1 MHQDTDMSSIKT
13 VSALQAKDIDH
24 YKIINEKLY
33 KANNILNISA
43 FVGFIA
49 LIVY

>member
-1 MHQDTDMSSIKT
+1 MHQGMNMSNIKI
-13 VSALQAKDIDH
+13 VSAQKAKDIDH

-43 FVGFIA
+43 FVAFIV